1 MVSPEEID
9 LQKKAVKND
18 KQIFLTWENLN
29 YTVYVKEL
37 NADKKKAIREIK
49 VLKNCAGYAQPGET
63 LFIMGS
69 SGAGKTSLM
78 NALSDRITQ
87 NKTSILTGNIQLNK
101 QTKLTQRV
109 FGCCGSYVM
118 QDDILFPYFTVKE
131 CMTFAARLKLS
142 CSEEEQ
148 DERIEFLIKDLGL
161 ERCQNTKVGS
171 VLRKTSS
178 GGERKRTAIGV
189 ELVTDPSLILLD
201 EPTSGLDSFTATHIC
216 RILSRYARKHGKTII
231 STIH

>member
-161 ERCQNTKVGS
+161 ERC
-171 VLRKTSS
+171 
-178 GGERKRTAIGV
+178 
-189 ELVTDPSLILLD
+189 
-201 EPTSGLDSFTATHIC
+201 
-216 RILSRYARKHGKTII
+216 
-231 STIH
+231 